1 MSLLNQLYGPFFD
14 AHNWETVITSGQDWL
29 VILSLVLIECLLSV
43 DNAIVLAAQTRV
55 LPTLKEQEESLFYGI
70 WGSYIFRF
78 LVIGIGTYLIHFW
91 EIKVI
96 GSLYLMYLVY
106 RFFASKLK
114 HQQKQHKAR
123 PKMRNHHLTGR
134 RLFWSVVA
142 QIEMMDIIFSIDSVL
157 ASLAISSNPVIV
169 LIGGI
174 IGIACMRGVAE
185 VIMRLMRKIPEL
197 EPMAYVLIFI
207 IAIKL
212 FLTIPAIDIEIP
224 SGQFGIFVVGVFIV
238 TLIAHFIRN
247 PKGKGKQPTKED
259 QNDRSNRQ

>member
-1 MSLLNQLYGPFFD
+1 M
-14 AHNWETVITSGQDWL
+14 HNWETVITSGQDWL
-29 VILSLVLIECLLSV
+29 IIFSLVMIECLLSV

-78 LVIGIGTYLIHFW
+78 LVIGIGVYLIKFW
-91 EIKVI
+91 IVKVV
-96 GSLYLMYLVY
+96 GAVYLIYLVY
-106 RFFASKLK
+106 RFVNDQVQRRQGKAS
-114 HQQKQHKAR
+114 QQRQ
-123 PKMRNHHLTGR
+123 PKKRQSRLTGR
-134 RLFWSVVA
+134 KLFWSVVA

-169 LIGGI
+169 LIGGM

-197 EPMAYVLIFI
+197 EPMAYFLIFF

-212 FLTIPAIDIEIP
+212 FISIPAIDIEIP
-224 SGQFGIFVVGVFIV
+224 SSLFGIFVLVVLVITIV
-238 TLIAHFIRN
+238 IHFIRTGRN
-247 PKGKGKQPTKED
+247 SKLTQSDKKEGSNATKREQD
-259 QNDRSNRQ
+259 